1 METTVITF
9 DITSS
14 FEDWAKYDDSLPT
27 QKNLDLGR
35 YTEVTKK
42 ITQTNVL
49 SSFQLV
55 RVH

>member
-14 FEDWAKYDDSLPT
+14 FEDWAGAYDDSLSL
-27 QKNLDLGR
+27 KNLDLSR